1 MVQSTDC
8 IRKSGCGCGGQAAA
22 DCLINFFTG
31 NMIGNSLFVLMIS
44 AVLALVLPIVAI
56 FRAGSGGGLAMYWV
70 GMAAL
75 SLTSLVILVL
85 NGMSYQK
92 DDVSTVRHY
101 AFSAVLPVV
110 AVVFS
115 VIFWRRRGSLGS
127 SLGGGDWSG

>member
-1 MVQSTDC
+1 MNANT
-8 IRKSGCGCGGQAAA
+8 
-22 DCLINFFTG
+22 
-31 NMIGNSLFVLMIS
+31 LFVLMVVS
-44 AVLALVLPIVAI
+44 AVLALVLPILAVSS
-56 FRAGSGGGLAMYWV
+56 AGSGGGLAMYWIAI
-70 GMAAL
+70 AAL
-75 SLTSLVILVL
+75 SMTSLVILVL

-115 VIFWRRRGSLGS
+115 VIFWRRRSSLRSSFGSSLGS